1 MMRVTGAIARI
12 SERLTLSV
20 SMKTFV
26 TEQHAAPSDHA
37 ATTVLSRQNE
47 SNAAARSREG
57 NKRLVFSIV
66 IPCFN
71 AEPYLAETLE
81 SVLRQRYGD
90 FEVLIVDDASTD
102 RTVQIA
108 QSYAKRD
115 KRISVITF
123 EKRSGGPSVPR
134 NRGILESRGG
144 YVALLDA
151 DDIWNPDKLLNDAD
165 FLNTHSA
172 DILFSGA
179 YYFRERT
186 DHILR
191 VHPPRRIG
199 WTFQFRNAIPILTAC
214 IKRDLFTK
222 HNLYF
227 STDPILHEDYHLFLN
242 AYLKGAKI
250 VCRPGI
256 DSYYRMQAIS
266 SRFWREGFA
275 GIMRRHIYTLTKVAC
290 EHRFGPPKLLST
302 LVMCVSMLCLKRL
315 TRRM

>member
-1 MMRVTGAIARI
+1 
-12 SERLTLSV
+12 
-20 SMKTFV
+20 MKTCV
-26 TEQHAAPSDHA
+26 TEQQGAASKHA
-37 ATTVLSRQNE
+37 ATAVVSQQDE
-47 SNAAARSREG
+47 ANAAVRTREG

-81 SVLRQRYGD
+81 SVLRQRYED
-90 FEVLIVDDASTD
+90 FEVLVIDDASTD

-108 QSYAKRD
+108 QSYASRD

-134 NRGILESRGG
+134 NRGILESRGD

-151 DDIWNPDKLLNDAD
+151 DDIWNPDKLQKDAD
-165 FLNTHSA
+165 FLNAHSA

-186 DHILR
+186 DHIVR

-222 HNLYF
+222 YNLCF
-227 STDPILHEDYHLFLN
+227 SADPIVHEDYHLFLN
-242 AYLKGAKI
+242 AYLKGANI

-256 DSYYRMQAIS
+256 DSYYRMNAVS
-266 SRFWREGFA
+266 SRFWRAGFS
-275 GIMRRHIYTLTKVAC
+275 GIMRRHIYTLAKVAC
-290 EHRFGPPKLLST
+290 EHSFGPFKLLST
-302 LVMCVSMLCLKRL
+302 LAMCVSMLCVKRL
-315 TRRM
+315 ARRI